1 MTEGGK
7 ELEIGSKAVRE
18 VEFRERIRGYHQDDV
33 DEFLEKVALGIEV
46 LEDRLREAERRA
58 QLAEESASS
67 QSDVLQSN
75 EVTTRSALVG
85 EDDIIQRTLILAQR
99 TADQVL
105 AEARENAERIEAAA
119 QQEASSLLEDARRQ
133 VDVDLAMKVTDLQ
146 GQIESLLDEK
156 TRIEGQLASVATEIV
171 EARRSAAQLLRQSAD
186 ELDAQSDQSVNLA
199 AQSADEE
206 LSAADSSDMLWGGTQ
221 SQDSAVTVGAQE
233 NYSPPFGTLDAFGPQ
248 ANGDFDPE
256 VQDDLE
262 LPSYV
267 SHESPSF
274 DFSEGF
280 QAVDEESPIPSFEID
295 ANSLDEGGEDD
306 KDLFLDFGRSKFQ
319 LLEDDSEYSNP
330 KIFDDEP
337 EK

>member
-58 QLAEESASS
+58 QLAEESAS
-67 QSDVLQSN
+67 LQSSSSQLN
-75 EVTTRSALVG
+75 ENAPRLTPVV

-133 VDVDLAMKVTDLQ
+133 VDVDLAMKATDLQ

-156 TRIEGQLASVATEIV
+156 SRIEGQLASVASEIV
-171 EARRSAAQLLRQSAD
+171 EARRSAAQRLRQTAD
-186 ELDAQSDQSVNLA
+186 ELDSQSGQAGNFGAQSV
-199 AQSADEE
+199 DED
-206 LSAADSSDMLWGGTQ
+206 LGAADSSDMLWGGTQ
-221 SQDSAVTVGAQE
+221 SEDSAVTVGVQE
-233 NYSPPFGTLDAFGPQ
+233 NYSPPFGTLDAFGSRES
-248 ANGDFDPE
+248 GDFDPE
-256 VQDDLE
+256 AQDDLE

-280 QAVDEESPIPSFEID
+280 QAVEEESPIPSFEID
-295 ANSLDEGGEDD
+295 ASSLDEESEDD